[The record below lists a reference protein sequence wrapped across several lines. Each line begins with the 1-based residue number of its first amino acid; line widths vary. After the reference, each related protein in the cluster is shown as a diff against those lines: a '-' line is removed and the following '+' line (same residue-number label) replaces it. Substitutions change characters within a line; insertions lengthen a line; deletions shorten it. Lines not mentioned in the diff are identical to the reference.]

1 MMNMKTATERYATTA
16 EAKENGKCIGA
27 SCGTCMYAFP
37 GNYMV
42 SEDWTNISSRCLN
55 CKKENE
61 KW

>member
-16 EAKENGKCIGA
+16 EAKESGKCIGA

-42 SEDWTNISSRCLN
+42 SED
-55 CKKENE
+55 
-61 KW
+61 